1 MTNIIETVVKAEVKA
16 IRALDK
22 AQGSVMDN
30 LRKLVEHEQF
40 SVAMVGSYIEAFT
53 EAMVAI
59 GYNKSDN
66 SFKSMK
72 SQRNKVLTF
81 CAGGLDQQ
89 GDWTLE
95 ALESECERIMHEPN
109 LSRAYKAVTDS
120 LKAMKV
126 EDEPSE
132 PQGGEGESEG
142 EGGEN
147 TKPTYDEML
156 NATIK
161 LWDSFAARGA
171 TPAELM
177 ELSSSIHQTLVTIG

>member
-1 MTNIIETVVKAEVKA
+1 MTNIIETVVKAEVEA
-16 IRALDK
+16 IRAVDK

-59 GYNKSDN
+59 GYSKNDN

-120 LKAMKV
+120 LKAAKV
-126 EDEPSE
+126 EEEPTESE
-132 PQGGEGESEG
+132 GGEGESEG
-142 EGGEN
+142 EAVALSEAKQALIRHAFDLIVAMPEN
-147 TKPTYDEML
+147 MTDDARDRLTAL
-156 NATIK
+156 
-161 LWDSFAARGA
+161 FAEYEA
-171 TPAELM
+171 
-177 ELSSSIHQTLVTIG
+177 

>member
-40 SVAMVGSYIEAFT
+40 SAAMVGSYLEAFT
-53 EAMVAI
+53 ESMVAI
-59 GYNKSDN
+59 GYNKNDN

-95 ALESECERIMHEPN
+95 ALESECERVMHEPN

-126 EDEPSE
+126 EDEPTESE
-132 PQGGEGESEG
+132 GGEGE
-142 EGGEN
+142 
-147 TKPTYDEML
+147 
-156 NATIK
+156 AV
-161 LWDSFAARGA
+161 
-171 TPAELM
+171 
-177 ELSSSIHQTLVTIG
+177 ELSEAKQALIRHAFDLIVAMPENMTDDARDRLTALFAEYEA

>member
-1 MTNIIETVVKAEVKA
+1 MTNIIDTVVKAEVKA

-40 SVAMVGSYIEAFT
+40 SVAMVGSYLEAFT

-59 GYNKSDN
+59 GYNKNDN

-89 GDWTLE
+89 GDWSLE
-95 ALESECERIMHEPN
+95 ALESEAERIMHEPN

-120 LKAMKV
+120 LKAAKV
-126 EDEPSE
+126 EEEPTESE
-132 PQGGEGESEG
+132 GGEGASEG
-142 EGGEN
+142 ES

>member
-59 GYNKSDN
+59 GYSKSDN

-81 CAGGLDQQ
+81 CAGGLDAQ

-95 ALESECERIMHEPN
+95 ALESEAARIMHEPN

-120 LKAMKV
+120 LKAAKV
-126 EDEPSE
+126 EEEPTESE
-132 PQGGEGESEG
+132 GGEGESEG
-142 EGGEN
+142 EGEGGEAIALSEAKQALIRHAFDLIVAMPEN
-147 TKPTYDEML
+147 MTDD
-156 NATIK
+156 ARDK
-161 LWDSFAARGA
+161 LTALFAEYEA
-171 TPAELM
+171 
-177 ELSSSIHQTLVTIG
+177 